1 MSLLQ
6 CPIYSGIFGP
16 FGWVFMLIGGI
27 IFLVVSV
34 LIANYMHK
42 DAIRKGINAEFWLV
56 FGLFFNVFGLVLYLI
71 VRNNY
76 NQIRKE

>member
-6 CPIYSGIFGP
+6 CPIYSGVFGP

-27 IFLVVSV
+27 ALLVTSV
-34 LIANYMHK
+34 LIGNYLHK
-42 DAIRKGINAEFWLV
+42 DALKRGINAEFWLV
-56 FGLFFNVFGLVLYLI
+56 LGLFLNIFGLILYLI

-76 NQIRKE
+76 NQERKE

>member
-6 CPIYSGIFGP
+6 CPIYSGVFGP
-16 FGWVFMLIGGI
+16 FGWIFMLIGGI
-27 IFLVVSV
+27 VALVISV

-42 DAIRKGINAEFWLV
+42 DAIKRGINAEFWLV
-56 FGLFFNVFGLVLYLI
+56 FGLFLNFFGLILYLI

-76 NQIRKE
+76 NLERKE

>member
-6 CPIYSGIFGP
+6 CPIYSGVFGP
-16 FGWVFMLIGGI
+16 FGWVIMLIGGI
-27 IFLVVSV
+27 IYLVISV

-42 DAIRKGINAEFWLV
+42 DAIKRGINAEFWLALGLFLNA
-56 FGLFFNVFGLVLYLI
+56 FGLMVYLI

-76 NQIRKE
+76 KQVRKE

>member
-6 CPIYSGIFGP
+6 CPIYSGVFGP
-16 FGWVFMLIGGI
+16 FGWIFMLIGGI
-27 IFLVVSV
+27 AVLVIGV

-42 DAIRKGINAEFWLV
+42 DAIKRGINAEFWLV
-56 FGLFFNVFGLVLYLI
+56 LGLIFSVFGLILYLI

-76 NQIRKE
+76 NQERKE

>member
-6 CPIYSGIFGP
+6 CPVYSGVFGP

-27 IFLVVSV
+27 VALVIGV

-42 DAIRKGINAEFWLV
+42 DAIKRGINAEFWLTFGLIFSV
-56 FGLFFNVFGLVLYLI
+56 FGLILYLI

-76 NQIRKE
+76 NQERKE

>member
-6 CPIYSGIFGP
+6 CPIYSVP
-16 FGWVFMLIGGI
+16 FAWVFMLIGGI
-27 IFLVVSV
+27 VALVVGI

-42 DAIRKGINAEFWLV
+42 DAIKRGINAEFWLV
-56 FGLFFNVFGLVLYLI
+56 FGLFFSVFGLILYFI

-76 NQIRKE
+76 NQERKE

>member
-6 CPIYSGIFGP
+6 CPVYSGVFGP

-27 IFLVVSV
+27 VALVIGV

-42 DAIRKGINAEFWLV
+42 DAIKRGINAEFWLV
-56 FGLFFNVFGLVLYLI
+56 FGLIFNVFGLILYLI
-71 VRNNY
+71 VRKNY
-76 NQIRKE
+76 NQQRKE

>member
-6 CPIYSGIFGP
+6 CPIYSGVFGP

-27 IFLVVSV
+27 VVLVTSI

-42 DAIRKGINAEFWLV
+42 DAIKRSINAEFWLV
-56 FGLFFNVFGLVLYLI
+56 FGLILNVFGLILYLI

-76 NQIRKE
+76 NQERKE

>member
-6 CPIYSGIFGP
+6 LYSGACGP
-16 FGWVFMLIGGI
+16 LGWVFMLIGGI
-27 IFLVVSV
+27 VYLAISV

-42 DAIRKGINAEFWLV
+42 DAIKRGINAEFWLTL
-56 FGLFFNVFGLVLYLI
+56 GLLLNVLGLIVYLI

-76 NQIRKE
+76 KQVRKE

>member
-6 CPIYSGIFGP
+6 CPIYSIP
-16 FGWVFMLIGGI
+16 FAWVFMLIGGI
-27 IFLVVSV
+27 VILVSGI

-42 DAIRKGINAEFWLV
+42 DAIKRGINAEFWLV
-56 FGLFFNVFGLVLYLI
+56 FGLFFSIFGLMLYCI

-76 NQIRKE
+76 TQERKE

>member
-6 CPIYSGIFGP
+6 CPIYSGVFGP

-27 IFLVVSV
+27 AALVIGI
-34 LIANYMHK
+34 LIANCMHK
-42 DAIRKGINAEFWLV
+42 DAIKKGINAEFWLV
-56 FGLFFNVFGLVLYLI
+56 FGLFFNVFGLILYLI

-76 NQIRKE
+76 NQIKKD